1 MRFLL
6 FGFLVVAACARAQ
19 DTYPSK
25 PIQVVLPLQAASA
38 SDIAVRIVA
47 ERMAELL
54 GQGVVVENVSGVGGL
69 IGTNR
74 IAAARPDGYTL
85 AALNNSILT
94 ILPHIQKGQTKF
106 DSFSDFVPLRGFA
119 NIPTYLGVPKDS
131 PFQTVQQVIAHAKA
145 KPGDLNYSTGGPGSP
160 QHLATEM
167 FQHMTGVKLTHVPY
181 KGATA
186 AAADLAAGRVQVMF
200 ISHSLAL
207 PYLPPSERI
216 RLIAFAGA
224 ERSKAYPALV
234 TVSESGVPGYD
245 YSSWIALFAVK
256 GTPPEALSK
265 LRSAAAQA
273 MATPGLADRLAKSGL
288 EIWDQPPERLTAVMR
303 EDWARWE
310 KVVKS
315 AKLAAE

>member
-6 FGFLVVAACARAQ
+6 FGFLVAAACARAQ

-74 IAAARPDGYTL
+74 VAAARPDGYTL

-94 ILPHIQKGQTKF
+94 ILPHMQKGQTKF

-131 PFQTVQQVIAHAKA
+131 PATRAVCLFAPYANMPTPGISTIA
-145 KPGDLNYSTGGPGSP
+145 GSAP
-160 QHLATEM
+160 RI
-167 FQHMTGVKLTHVPY
+167 
-181 KGATA
+181 
-186 AAADLAAGRVQVMF
+186 AG
-200 ISHSLAL
+200 L
-207 PYLPPSERI
+207 
-216 RLIAFAGA
+216 
-224 ERSKAYPALV
+224 
-234 TVSESGVPGYD
+234 SGV
-245 YSSWIALFAVK
+245 A
-256 GTPPEALSK
+256 
-265 LRSAAAQA
+265 
-273 MATPGLADRLAKSGL
+273 
-288 EIWDQPPERLTAVMR
+288 
-303 EDWARWE
+303 
-310 KVVKS
+310 
-315 AKLAAE
+315 

>member
-6 FGFLVVAACARAQ
+6 FGFLVAAACARAQ

-74 IAAARPDGYTL
+74 VAAARPDGYTL

-94 ILPHIQKGQTKF
+94 ILPHMQKGQTKF

-288 EIWDQPPERLTAVMR
+288 EIWDQPPERLTAVIR

>member
-1 MRFLL
+1 MRFIL
-6 FGFLVVAACARAQ
+6 FGFLVAAACARAQ

-74 IAAARPDGYTL
+74 VAAARPDGYTL
-85 AALNNSILT
+85 AALNNSILP
-94 ILPHIQKGQTKF
+94 ILPHMQKGQTKF

>member
-6 FGFLVVAACARAQ
+6 FGFLVAAACARAQ

-74 IAAARPDGYTL
+74 VAAARPDGYTL

-94 ILPHIQKGQTKF
+94 ILPHMQKGQTKF

-273 MATPGLADRLAKSGL
+273 MATPGLADRLATSGL

>member
-6 FGFLVVAACARAQ
+6 FGFLVAAACARAQ

-74 IAAARPDGYTL
+74 VAAARPDGYTL

-94 ILPHIQKGQTKF
+94 ILPHMQKGQTKF